1 MVRLWRSTLRQQ
13 MSQIDSSEIAACDR
27 LEVHHPD
34 AQIWIV
40 RIGSRHV
47 RRSGVLTYKISSQS
61 LLKVLQAAK
70 AQNHA

>member
-1 MVRLWRSTLRQQ
+1 MNLKSALRQQ

-34 AQIWIV
+34 AQIWIL

-47 RRSGVLTYKISSQS
+47 RRSGVFDVQNTI
-61 LLKVLQAAK
+61 AIPAK
-70 AQNHA
+70 SATSC